1 MISNPYTMNFRRQ
14 AMTYECARFFRT
26 PRTWIVYSFF
36 LTGLLLF
43 SGLSIVENEQAQQ
56 IEANRFSY
64 MAYTANKR
72 FHDLSRPLM
81 AGESE
86 FLYEVHDVAGTLAR
100 RIEKGENATLEFV
113 ELKQGWDELIEKAD
127 ENGYPYE
134 DFGYVSSVSAQAY
147 VQQDEICLDEDLVLL
162 TSSWQPDAAN
172 LNVQWIL
179 KGGWLGIALFCLLLW
194 MDTVGA
200 EVESGTAKT
209 VFTSSTPRKII
220 FKGKAIFSLCIPFVL
235 NLTVFLVLG
244 AAGFIH
250 GSGTFMYPYIVNDH
264 IMRGIWILVSGW
276 TLCACAMTGLFG
288 LFLRVF
294 SWRLK
299 TMDAF
304 CVCLLAVAVLFGAQA
319 WNVSAVLTSR
329 TWILGIAGLA
339 PAGILL
345 MFAALHVLE
354 RKELG

>member
-1 MISNPYTMNFRRQ
+1 MNAQGFS
-14 AMTYECARFFRT
+14 AL

-36 LTGLLLF
+36 LAGLLLF

-113 ELKQGWDELIEKAD
+113 ELKQSGDELIKKAD

-134 DFGYVSSVSAQAY
+134 DFGYVSSIGAHAY
-147 VQQDEICLDEDLVLL
+147 VQHDQICLDEDLVLL
-162 TSSWQPDAAN
+162 ISAWQPDAAN

-194 MDTVGA
+194 METVGA

-220 FKGKAIFSLCIPFVL
+220 FKGKAVFSLCIPLVL
-235 NLTVFLVLG
+235 NLTVYLVLG
-244 AAGFIH
+244 AAGLIH
-250 GSGTFMYPYIVNDH
+250 GSGTFMYPYIVDDH

-276 TLCACAMTGLFG
+276 TLCACAMTGLF
-288 LFLRVF
+288 LWVF
-294 SWRLK
+294 SWHLK

-319 WNVSAVLTSR
+319 WNVSVVLTSR

-339 PAGILL
+339 LTGVLL
-345 MFAALHVLE
+345 MFAALHILE